1 MEQKG
6 RDVPDVR
13 TPACMKAPEVPPLL
27 VRASDQSPEKIAGR
41 LSKFSGAWSEIG
53 ADPWV
58 MRIVQW
64 GYKIPFVTLPP
75 LRFQGQETTYPKGSL
90 KWSSLNQSVQEL
102 RNKGAIEPAPL
113 SPGFYSRLFLVR
125 KATGEWRPIIDLS
138 SLNVFVHCPSFT
150 METPRSILRA
160 LQQGQWLTSLD
171 LKDAYF
177 HIGIHPADRR
187 YLRFCHN
194 GTSWQFTVLP
204 FGLSTSPRVFTKILK
219 PVLAYAHL
227 HRVKL
232 HMYLDDWLLNPGTR
246 QEAHEQ
252 TSWLRSLCQKL
263 GLVINL
269 EKSDLIPSQVS
280 TYLGIELDTSVGLA
294 RPSLKRLTN
303 WLSVAEGFTAQQ
315 SPPAVQW
322 LQVLGHLVSLE
333 KLVPYG
339 RTRIR
344 PIQWQLRLQWNQSK
358 EKSSKLI
365 PLDLQSRLAILWWT
379 NRENL
384 RRGVPVGT
392 IDVECYLYSDSSTQG
407 WGAHLQDLTASGI
420 WSQDQAQLHINVL
433 ELQAIWLGL
442 RAFSQRVENTRVALM
457 SDNTS
462 AVAYLRN
469 QGGTKSL
476 AMNDLATDICLWAEK
491 RGMTLVPRYLP
502 GHLNVLADHLSRRG
516 QILKTEWSL
525 NQTVADRIF
534 RAWGRPF
541 VDLFALG
548 KNTKL
553 AIYVSPIREET
564 SWESGQ
570 SCPEL
575 GRPVRVCVPS
585 DKPDKG
591 LSKQG
596 QNRKRRDCPNSASLA
611 QLGMVSGPPRSLNRL
626 SNISPTSAETA
637 QANLLTP
644 LSSASVASQPSRLE
658 VIKGFHKERG
668 FSEAVAQRLAI
679 SQRQSSAVVYESKW
693 KVFGEWCHVKQIDPV
708 KATVQQLAD
717 FLIFLFEEK
726 KLAISSIQ
734 GYRSCIS
741 KVFLARGIDISHD
754 RDLNMLVRN
763 FAIERPVQHREAP
776 RWDLMVVLR
785 LLMKPPFE
793 PMNMASVADMTRK
806 LAFLLTLATAKRNSE
821 VWAFSADVR
830 FGQDYNAATLSFLP
844 NFLAKTMDP
853 SRPETA
859 YAPVTIPALGP
870 SMGEDL
876 PDRFLYPVR
885 ALRYYLKLKHKGLDP
900 NNRFRRLLCAFKLGH
915 IGDISKQ
922 TVSGWIRQLI
932 KQAYSAVQD
941 EDIPHL
947 THTNFQAR
955 ELRAFASSLAFH
967 QNYSLKQVMEAASW
981 RNNNT
986 FVSFYLRDLSQMGD
1000 VTTAGPFVAGQKV
1013 ISC

>member
-1 MEQKG
+1 
-6 RDVPDVR
+6 
-13 TPACMKAPEVPPLL
+13 
-27 VRASDQSPEKIAGR
+27 
-41 LSKFSGAWSEIG
+41 
-53 ADPWV
+53 

-75 LRFQGQETTYPKGSL
+75 LRSQGQETTYPKGSL

-204 FGLSTSPRVFTKILK
+204 FGLSTSPRVFTKMLK

-252 TSWLRSLCQKL
+252 TSWLKSLCQKL

-269 EKSDLIPSQVS
+269 EKSDLIPSQVA

-339 RTRIR
+339 RIRIR

-358 EKSSKLI
+358 ERSSKLI

-392 IDVECYLYSDSSTQG
+392 IDVECYLYTDSSTQG

-534 RAWGRPF
+534 QAWGRPF
-541 VDLFALG
+541 VDLFALR

-553 AIYVSPIREET
+553 AIYVSSRI
-564 SWESGQ
+564 GQ

-596 QNRKRRDCPNSASLA
+596 QNRKCRDRPNSASLA
-611 QLGMVSGPPRSLNRL
+611 QPGMVSGPPRSLNRL

-637 QANLLTP
+637 QADLLTP

-741 KVFLARGIDISHD
+741 KVFLSRGIDISHD

-763 FAIERPVQHREAP
+763 FAIERPVLHREAP

-793 PMNMASVADMTRK
+793 PMNMASLADMTRK

-876 PDRFLYPVR
+876 PDRFLCPVR

-900 NNRFRRLLCAFKLGH
+900 NNRFRRLLCAFKIGH

-941 EDIPHL
+941 EDILHL

>member
-1 MEQKG
+1 
-6 RDVPDVR
+6 
-13 TPACMKAPEVPPLL
+13 
-27 VRASDQSPEKIAGR
+27 
-41 LSKFSGAWSEIG
+41 
-53 ADPWV
+53 
-58 MRIVQW
+58 
-64 GYKIPFVTLPP
+64 
-75 LRFQGQETTYPKGSL
+75 
-90 KWSSLNQSVQEL
+90 
-102 RNKGAIEPAPL
+102 
-113 SPGFYSRLFLVR
+113 
-125 KATGEWRPIIDLS
+125 
-138 SLNVFVHCPSFT
+138 

-232 HMYLDDWLLNPGTR
+232 HMYLDDWLLNPGTL

-269 EKSDLIPSQVS
+269 EKSELIPSQVS

-294 RPSLKRLTN
+294 RPSLKSLTN

-339 RTRIR
+339 RIRIC
-344 PIQWQLRLQWNQSK
+344 PIQWQLRLQWSQSK

-379 NRENL
+379 NRDNL
-384 RRGVPVGT
+384 RRGVPVGN
-392 IDVECYLYSDSSTQG
+392 IDVECYLYTDSSTQG

-442 RAFSQRVENTRVALM
+442 GAFSQRVENTRVALM

-476 AMNDLATDICLWAEK
+476 AMNDLATDICLWSEK

-502 GHLNVLADHLSRRG
+502 GHLNVLAEHLSRRG

-525 NQTVADRIF
+525 NQTIADRIF
-534 RAWGRPF
+534 CAWGRPF

-564 SWESGQ
+564 SWKVDSLVQNWDG
-570 SCPEL
+570 L
-575 GRPVRVCVPS
+575 YVPS

-596 QNRKRRDCPNSASLA
+596 QNRKRRDRPNSASLA
-611 QLGMVSGPPRSLNRL
+611 QPGVVSGPPRSLNRL

-637 QANLLTP
+637 QADLLTP

-658 VIKGFHKERG
+658 VIKGFHQERG

-693 KVFGEWCHVKQIDPV
+693 KVFGEWCHAKQINPV
-708 KATVQQLAD
+708 KATVQQLSD

-776 RWDLMVVLR
+776 RWDLMIVLR
-785 LLMKPPFE
+785 FLMKPPFE

-853 SRPETA
+853 SRPETD

-876 PDRFLYPVR
+876 PDRFLCPVR

-922 TVSGWIRQLI
+922 ESSELLPLPWRSTRI
-932 KQAYSAVQD
+932 
-941 EDIPHL
+941 IP
-947 THTNFQAR
+947 
-955 ELRAFASSLAFH
+955 
-967 QNYSLKQVMEAASW
+967 
-981 RNNNT
+981 
-986 FVSFYLRDLSQMGD
+986 
-1000 VTTAGPFVAGQKV
+1000 
-1013 ISC
+1013 